1 MQRESWGDI
10 TDHLTPK
17 VALWP
22 KGSLAKGPPSAPV
35 GNLHFEKTLASA
47 MREKSLE
54 KAMVWYKKASHS
66 EGIFMLPVL

>member
-10 TDHLTPK
+10 TDHLIPE

-35 GNLHFEKTLASA
+35 CDLHFEKTLASA

-54 KAMVWYKKASHS
+54 KAMV
-66 EGIFMLPVL
+66 